1 MAPLPAKRVTCAPA
15 FTHVG
20 IDFTRHLVLKAQKKS
35 DRSVQKAYVC
45 IFSCATTQ
53 MVHLELTNDMT
64 TDEFLQALRRM
75 YNRRGL
81 CNTLWSDNQT
91 TFKKADKDIQWL
103 FEASSQKINKVWKK
117 LDPSQLQRETSSKG
131 IKWKFMTERSP
142 HRGGWWEQICLSERA
157 PPKDLG

>member
-1 MAPLPAKRVTCAPA
+1 
-15 FTHVG
+15 
-20 IDFTRHLVLKAQKKS
+20 
-35 DRSVQKAYVC
+35 
-45 IFSCATTQ
+45 

-64 TDEFLQALRRM
+64 TEEFLQALRSM
-75 YNRRGL
+75 YYRRGL

-117 LDPSQLQRETSSKG
+117 LVPSQLQRETS
-131 IKWKFMTERSP
+131 FFERNQVEIYNGKKSSSW
-142 HRGGWWEQICLSERA
+142 GLVGTNLSLCERA